1 MDILVRT
8 SQAAS
13 ICQSLAQ
20 TKEWMEVDDA
30 NIPGLVSFA
39 ERRAPRSVGRLK
51 RLDDHWYICLCTE
64 DTYNLMVDTKK
75 IPKCRIPLA

>member
-39 ERRAPRSVGRLK
+39 ETQGATLRRSIEEAR
-51 RLDDHWYICLCTE
+51 
-64 DTYNLMVDTKK
+64 
-75 IPKCRIPLA
+75 